1 MILAY
6 MKLIL
11 KVAIASRILTYA
23 CPFLFA
29 CSWLVKALLD
39 GKGEFRVGVGGQD
52 DDSVNTMT
60 V

>member
-39 GKGEFRVGVGGQD
+39 GKGEVRVGGGRLGR
-52 DDSVNTMT
+52 
-60 V
+60 